1 MGREKTDCRPVH
13 HGGERESRR
22 EKGERR
28 RNEKRVEEEKV
39 VERSRERESERGELP
54 YLEA

>member
-1 MGREKTDCRPVH
+1 MV
-13 HGGERESRR
+13 ERESRR

-28 RNEKRVEEEKV
+28 RNEKWVEEEKV
-39 VERSRERESERGELP
+39 VEGSRGAEREGGLP